1 MARKLEDIG
10 LTNSAKQMHETFMQ
24 RLDLTDA
31 SDDLLVY
38 ITGRDDRAYKY
49 YGPYEGN
56 ESIASEDVEYYTASF
71 YLLWSLTTAHRLN
84 HSQVCLKI
92 IFLILFHL
100 LSAH

>member
-49 YGPYEGN
+49 Y
-56 ESIASEDVEYYTASF
+56 T
-71 YLLWSLTTAHRLN
+71 LRR
-84 HSQVCLKI
+84 K
-92 IFLILFHL
+92 
-100 LSAH
+100 

>member
-1 MARKLEDIG
+1 MKNAVDQMAHKLEDIG

-31 SDDLLVY
+31 SDNLLVY

-56 ESIASEDVEYYTASF
+56 ESIAPQDMEYYT
-71 YLLWSLTTAHRLN
+71 
-84 HSQVCLKI
+84 V
-92 IFLILFHL
+92 IFTYSGH
-100 LSAH
+100 